1 MHKKEAKI
9 LVLKKGKQI
18 NPISRSSFLIHCL
31 QVELV
36 VAGVWLHEEI
46 KLLNE
51 NLSDKNI
58 LAGKIITY
66 LPRIIFIKYKFLTHN
81 FNPF

>member
-18 NPISRSSFLIHCL
+18 NPISRSSFLSHCL

-36 VAGVWLHEEI
+36 GWLHEEI

-58 LAGKIITY
+58 LAGKIIMY

>member
-18 NPISRSSFLIHCL
+18 NPISRSSFLSHCL

-36 VAGVWLHEEI
+36 G
-46 KLLNE
+46 
-51 NLSDKNI
+51 DCM
-58 LAGKIITY
+58 
-66 LPRIIFIKYKFLTHN
+66 RR
-81 FNPF
+81 